1 MGYGHRAI
9 ALTQLSTPDW
19 QNALDDMKR
28 HIELYPSHDPEA
40 YRLRAW
46 IHDNLCN
53 HEGAERDRQLARRS
67 KTTPGSFRPE
77 RPVGDH
83 RPAVLGRRCDHRVAL
98 HHGLHHPGRDLH
110 RGRQDTVQLAGDN
123 GLRPEQI
130 ALRLEFQRKFRLI
143 PGRLHGAALFAA
155 ITGQLTKPNSP
166 PEHVADQLAHQ
177 GPRSQQRRSE
187 HTRQHA
193 GDEPHHHRRPPCR
206 TQLEASDYSPP
217 KTSWPH

>member
-67 KTTPGSFRPE
+67 KTTPGSCQARTSGGRSPSSRP
-77 RPVGDH
+77 RTPV
-83 RPAVLGRRCDHRVAL
+83 
-98 HHGLHHPGRDLH
+98 
-110 RGRQDTVQLAGDN
+110 
-123 GLRPEQI
+123 
-130 ALRLEFQRKFRLI
+130 
-143 PGRLHGAALFAA
+143 
-155 ITGQLTKPNSP
+155 
-166 PEHVADQLAHQ
+166 
-177 GPRSQQRRSE
+177 
-187 HTRQHA
+187 
-193 GDEPHHHRRPPCR
+193 
-206 TQLEASDYSPP
+206 
-217 KTSWPH
+217 